1 MAQFVSN
8 CELFFICLTYHG
20 FFFYPQ
26 SLEEE
31 SQVEEEMNVMGVVV
45 FLFCF
50 VFLIKLTFIIDS
62 GSNVKIHVVNFLISP
77 LNSQMILILSDLL
90 FDSFVLFIIV
100 KQFNSVPT
108 VQCWSGLSIWQ
119 LWISLNRPLFML
131 FISCF
136 MQQ

>member
-77 LNSQMILILSDLL
+77 LNPQMILILSDVL
-90 FDSFVLFIIV
+90 FDSFVLLSSS
-100 KQFNSVPT
+100 NS
-108 VQCWSGLSIWQ
+108 LI
-119 LWISLNRPLFML
+119 LFQHSNVDQVYL
-131 FISCF
+131 FGSYESV
-136 MQQ
+136 

>member
-77 LNSQMILILSDLL
+77 LNPQMILILSDLL
-90 FDSFVLFIIV
+90 FDSFVLLSSSNILILFQHSNV
-100 KQFNSVPT
+100 DQVYLFGNYESV
-108 VQCWSGLSIWQ
+108 
-119 LWISLNRPLFML
+119 
-131 FISCF
+131 
-136 MQQ
+136 

>member
-77 LNSQMILILSDLL
+77 LNPQMILILSDVL
-90 FDSFVLFIIV
+90 FDSFVLLSSS
-100 KQFNSVPT
+100 NS
-108 VQCWSGLSIWQ
+108 LI
-119 LWISLNRPLFML
+119 LFQHSNVDQVYL
-131 FISCF
+131 FGNYESV
-136 MQQ
+136 

>member
-77 LNSQMILILSDLL
+77 LNPQMILILSDLL
-90 FDSFVLFIIV
+90 FDSFVLLSSS
-100 KQFNSVPT
+100 NS
-108 VQCWSGLSIWQ
+108 LI
-119 LWISLNRPLFML
+119 LFQHSNVDQVYL
-131 FISCF
+131 FGNYESV
-136 MQQ
+136 